1 MGLFWLR
8 GDVVLKCEHLHLAA
22 HTSSQGINALQ
33 DVSLHKTT
41 ARPGPWHPSRFNV
54 FSWVLHP
61 QPSLGNFSSPRGH
74 QQCYQTANLS
84 GNRAKFNPLQKSQ
97 INKICGVVAL
107 TQMCS
112 QRARRAQS
120 PCVYQNPSALLRLRS
135 SWGVPGVQW
144 QGTHRLCSA
153 AGACS
158 RCLRNQPR
166 KEKKFGLCP
175 SSLTQSVHGVG
186 RGGEWGCATSA
197 QHPSSTV

>member
-1 MGLFWLR
+1 MLCKTFLSTRPQLDQDHGIHP
-8 GDVVLKCEHLHLAA
+8 GS
-22 HTSSQGINALQ
+22 TSSHGSFTPSQAWGIFPAL
-33 DVSLHKTT
+33 L
-41 ARPGPWHPSRFNV
+41 
-54 FSWVLHP
+54 
-61 QPSLGNFSSPRGH
+61 GH
-74 QQCYQTANLS
+74 QQCCQTANLS
-84 GNRAKFNPLQKSQ
+84 GNQAKFNPLQKSQ

-120 PCVYQNPSALLRLRS
+120 PHGCQTPGALLRLRS

-144 QGTHRLCSA
+144 QGTHRLCTS
-153 AGACS
+153 CS

-175 SSLTQSVHGVG
+175 SSLTHSVHGAG
-186 RGGEWGCATSA
+186 RGGEWGCATSP